1 MTTTTQSLVDRF
13 NTIDPK
19 YADRNKRMLA
29 YDLRS
34 LLNEEAQVGF
44 SYLSDE
50 KRATLN
56 EFRANF
62 VWDTDYAVCVEFEV
76 YSSLFEDFPC
86 SKELFERY
94 IDGTLEP
101 PTEEEIA
108 EKNPYY
114 ADGIDTEI
122 LGTDDCKPAI
132 SVRNLRL
139 KPNDSQKFEEEVNK
153 VIAEITSLDA
163 DAKAKILMEIREKLV
178 QENKVKESEP
188 KTD

>member
-1 MTTTTQSLVDRF
+1 METTTQSLVDKF

-34 LLNEEAQVGF
+34 LLNLEAEVGF
-44 SYLSDE
+44 SHLSNE
-50 KRATLN
+50 SMATLN

-62 VWDTDYAVCVEFEV
+62 VWDTDYAVNVEFEV
-76 YSSLFEDFPC
+76 HSHLFEHFPC

-108 EKNPYY
+108 EKNHYY